1 MTKSLSTFEPKKGFF
16 ISTESVIL
24 IFLTGILFL
33 FGYLQE
39 TPNFEFGNLV
49 TYLSIIWVL
58 YLTGFMISTFFLHEH
73 ENGKFIGKI
82 KLDNNSIII
91 NETSYLTEEISKISI
106 HSFDVKGQ
114 FVGYAFEFS
123 RKLSNGLNNE
133 ITLKLRNGKEIK
145 CHFLQ
150 TKRERMKYFKDCL
163 INYHLKGKMSW
174 LHLLSILELEDYDEI
189 QKLKKE
195 IN

>member
-1 MTKSLSTFEPKKGFF
+1 MVFSVVWASGYCMFLLNFF
-16 ISTESVIL
+16 
-24 IFLTGILFL
+24 
-33 FGYLQE
+33 YLCKE

-106 HSFDVKGQ
+106 HSFDVEGK

-133 ITLKLRNGKEIK
+133 ITLK
-145 CHFLQ
+145 FLLTLQ
-150 TKRERMKYFKDCL
+150 KSSKIFSPICFERA
-163 INYHLKGKMSW
+163 
-174 LHLLSILELEDYDEI
+174 
-189 QKLKKE
+189 
-195 IN
+195 